1 MEVEILPRK
10 PKHPC
15 SHPGCPEL
23 VEYGERYCEKHL
35 KEENK
40 RYEKYDRDPAVRRR
54 YGRARKRIRD
64 SYAAAHPLC
73 ELCMEKGIYTKTEE
87 IHQSCRCPRVGR
99 MTAPTSSPCASRA
112 MRGFMRNVVTDGTT
126 EQRCRMPRG
135 RGGANLCAASPRE
148 RCGGQTHKILDS
160 NGVLTPRS

>member
-1 MEVEILPRK
+1 MEVESLPRK

-54 YGRARKRIRD
+54 YGRAWKRIRD

-73 ELCMEKGIYTKTEE
+73 ELCLEKGIYTKTEE
-87 IHQSCRCPRVGR
+87 IHHKLPLSEGGTHDRSNLIALCK
-99 MTAPTSSPCASRA
+99 PCHARIHA
-112 MRGFMRNVVTDGTT
+112 ERGDRWHNRTKVPNAEG
-126 EQRCRMPRG
+126 
-135 RGGANLCAASPRE
+135 
-148 RCGGQTHKILDS
+148 
-160 NGVLTPRS
+160 